1 MEFDVFTP
9 EFAHAPAVDSKEPSR
24 LQVERR
30 AAIWVTR
37 KFEASPERVF
47 DAWLDP
53 DIAGK
58 WLFATESRPITRARI
73 DARVGGAFC
82 FVDHNDGEH
91 IEHTGVYIEITRPWS
106 LAFTLSA
113 GNHQQMITRVVAQ
126 ILPRRKGCEVIVTH
140 EDVPGEFAG
149 RIESRWTGM
158 LYGLAMTLGLQAD
171 DNPFVRR
178 KTVRPRGLQRRMSA
192 VASPAR

>member
-1 MEFDVFTP
+1 MEFDVLTP
-9 EFAHAPAVDSKEPSR
+9 EFAHAPAVEPKGPSR
-24 LQVERR
+24 LQLERR

-37 KFEASPERVF
+37 KLEASPERVF

-58 WLFATESRPITRARI
+58 WLFATASRPITRVTI

-82 FVDHNDGEH
+82 FVDRNDGEH
-91 IEHTGVYIEITRPWS
+91 IEHTGVYSEITRPWC
-106 LAFTLSA
+106 LAFTFSA

-126 ILPRRKGCEVIVTH
+126 IVPLRKGCEIVVTH
-140 EDVPGEFAG
+140 EDVPGEFAD

-158 LYGLAMTLGLQAD
+158 LYGLAMTLGLHAD
-171 DNPFVRR
+171 SSPFPRR
-178 KTVRPRGLQRRMSA
+178 KNGRSRRLLQRMSA
-192 VASPAR
+192 VASPAG